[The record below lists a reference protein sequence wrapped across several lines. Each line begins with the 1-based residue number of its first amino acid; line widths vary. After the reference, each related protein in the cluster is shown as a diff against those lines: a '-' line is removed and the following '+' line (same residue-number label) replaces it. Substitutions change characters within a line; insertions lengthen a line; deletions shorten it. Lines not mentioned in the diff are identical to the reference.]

1 MTPKNQ
7 RMMLVGLGIG
17 SLALA
22 ATLTLS
28 VLGDSISYF
37 RDPTAIAQGKVKTGE
52 AFRLG
57 GLVKKG
63 SIEKLPDGVT
73 MRFVVTDMQ
82 HEQKVQYTGL
92 TPDLFREGQG
102 AVCEGRLGSD
112 GIFIADKVLAK
123 HDENY
128 MPPEVKKSLDQRGQ
142 WKPAE

>member
-1 MTPKNQ
+1 MTPKKH
-7 RMMLVGLGIG
+7 RMMLVGLGMG
-17 SLALA
+17 ALALA
-22 ATLTLS
+22 AALAFS
-28 VLGDSISYF
+28 ALGESMSYF
-37 RDPTAIAQGKVKTGE
+37 RDPTAIAQGKVKPGD

-57 GLVKKG
+57 GLVKNG
-63 SIEKLPDGVT
+63 SIEKLPDGIS

-128 MPPEVKKSLDQRGQ
+128 MPPEVKKSLEQRGQ
-142 WKPAE
+142 WKPAG